1 MVQAPRFKS
10 GIHAGR
16 IGSRYPLDVGSP
28 PHEKQ
33 ILFEV
38 KKGRHLGR
46 RGNVGEGIVPDETIG
61 SAALYMPVD
70 ALSSTTNVDWT
81 PEDIG
86 IVGGAMIQAFTTGDT
101 VTSENLLE
109 KLKDTALSGAG
120 GLAIDLAAKMITP
133 LISTVTAG
141 GNGKAILQ
149 SMFGQ
154 QIDPRTDMLFNK
166 VQYRTHQ
173 FTFTLI
179 PRNQLEA
186 EHINEILNLF
196 QFYMLPKYGGGGGG
210 PSLDSFFIGYPYEFD
225 ITLITQGGPSQVID
239 PGEALLGT
247 TMDGRAR
254 LNLSVTSGGPNSP
267 HINKIDRSVLTSCA
281 INHASSQRV
290 AFVNA
295 YYPAST
301 SLVLDFT
308 EVRLQGRDSYG
319 GEDGVMWHGSQG
331 TPHDPNSPITAEE
344 MGKRFGIANWFN
356 SDPGNTMFPPND
368 PRGQPE

>member
-1 MVQAPRFKS
+1 MLLPISRQYLTPDSFDS
-10 GIHAGR
+10 AGR
-16 IGSRYPLDVGSP
+16 LIDQAAVAEAAAAGPPPATPYIVARYPLDIGSP

-46 RGNVGEGIVPDETIG
+46 RGNVAEGNAKDETI
-61 SAALYMPVD
+61 ACATLYMPVD
-70 ALSSTTNVDWT
+70 ALNTTTAVDWT

-86 IVGGAMIQAFTTGDT
+86 IVGGAMIQAFTTGAQ
-101 VTSENLLE
+101 VTRENLLE

-120 GLAIDLAAKMITP
+120 GIAIDLAAKMIIP
-133 LISTVTAG
+133 LISTVTGG

-166 VQYRTHQ
+166 VQYRTHT

-179 PRNQLEA
+179 PRNQDEA
-186 EHINEILNLF
+186 EDINKILNMF
-196 QFYMLPKYGGGGGG
+196 QFYMLPKYGGAEGDL
-210 PSLDSFFIGYPYEFD
+210 SLDSYFIGYPYEFD
-225 ITLITQGGPSQVID
+225 ITLITGG
-239 PGEALLGT
+239 
-247 TMDGRAR
+247 
-254 LNLSVTSGGPNSP
+254 GGIAISKSP

-290 AFVNA
+290 AFVGS

-308 EVRLQGRDSYG
+308 EVRLQGRDNYG
-319 GEDGVMWHGSQG
+319 GEDGVMWHGSPA
-331 TPHDPNSPITAEE
+331 TPDDPNSPTSIHDIGE
-344 MGKRFGIANWFN
+344 MLGVNTGHNPARTMHL
-356 SDPGNTMFPPND
+356 PGTE
-368 PRGQPE
+368 G